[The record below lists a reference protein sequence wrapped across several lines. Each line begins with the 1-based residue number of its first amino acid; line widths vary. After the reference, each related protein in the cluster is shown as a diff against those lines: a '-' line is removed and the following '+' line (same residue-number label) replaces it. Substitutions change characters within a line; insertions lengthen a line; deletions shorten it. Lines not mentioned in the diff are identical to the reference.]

1 MTSTLGCLAH
11 LMVIA
16 GLTYGLDRSMAADVQ
31 PVLRPWAALVTS
43 ALLVLGVSNF
53 LHLLRGYG
61 QGDASREAIL
71 ARAATGEPPAEGGL
85 MMVTGTARPES
96 GVPLTAPLSG
106 TPCAAYLY
114 NIYRR
119 NRLRKGRDLTPVWFG
134 AATQPF
140 VVDTDARAVRVLAM
154 PQIEETHRNIGR
166 TIDVLARARDFI
178 ARTTFDEV
186 ANIGIAGTVI
196 SMFGDMRDVPV
207 RGLRRDWHREGATDD
222 LATLRMNESLVPV
235 GQTIT
240 VIGHWSPEHRAI
252 VPEPGG
258 AMGAGVTVAPGDGR
272 RSGTGN
278 ALPSSALAVA
288 IFGVL
293 LTAAGA
299 GLIWA
304 IRAGYLR

>member
-11 LMVIA
+11 LVVIA

-71 ARAATGEPPAEGGL
+71 ARAATGEPPPEGGL

-96 GVPLTAPLSG
+96 GGPLSAPLSG
-106 TPCAAYLY
+106 TPCVAYLY

-119 NRLRKGRDLTPVWFG
+119 NRTRKGHDQTPVWFG

-166 TIDVLARARDFI
+166 DGDVLARAQDFI

-196 SMFGDMRDVPV
+196 SMFGDMRDVPTH
-207 RGLRRDWHREGATDD
+207 GHRRDWHREGATDA
-222 LATLRMNESLVPV
+222 LTTLRMNESLVPV
-235 GQTIT
+235 GERIT

-252 VPEPGG
+252 VPESG
-258 AMGAGVTVAPGDGR
+258 ALSAGVIVSRGDGR